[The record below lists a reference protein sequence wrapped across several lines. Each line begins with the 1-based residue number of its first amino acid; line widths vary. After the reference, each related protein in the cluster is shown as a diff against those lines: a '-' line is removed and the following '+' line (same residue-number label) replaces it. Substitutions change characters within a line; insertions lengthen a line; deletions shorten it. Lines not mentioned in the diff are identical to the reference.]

1 MRVYKK
7 DGLIAKGKTI
17 GMHRMS
23 GGRHQVIHRH
33 EFIELVYIAD
43 GKAVESIDGKEYEV
57 ERGDMLFIDL
67 GSTHNFT
74 THEGFTH
81 VEIFFSPALLE
92 GGAVT
97 PQNALS
103 LLSLSLFKEMRGEE
117 GGGKVTF
124 TGEDLREVEFILAA
138 MQREYESERS
148 DASSLMESYLNIL
161 LTKMRRKSEEASG
174 DKDVWEKLKAYIDAH
189 FEEELSLSTLAGK
202 SFYNPSYFSRTFK
215 KKFGAS
221 PTEYIRARRMEHAKL
236 LLVTEDSSVEDILH
250 RVGFSDR
257 SAFYH
262 AFSAATGM
270 TPAEYRAKHI
280 KK

>member
-1 MRVYKK
+1 MFETAR
-7 DGLIAKGKTI
+7 AK
-17 GMHRMS
+17 
-23 GGRHQVIHRH
+23 
-33 EFIELVYIAD
+33 
-43 GKAVESIDGKEYEV
+43 
-57 ERGDMLFIDL
+57 
-67 GSTHNFT
+67 
-74 THEGFTH
+74 
-81 VEIFFSPALLE
+81 
-92 GGAVT
+92 
-97 PQNALS
+97 
-103 LLSLSLFKEMRGEE
+103 RGEE

-174 DKDVWEKLKAYIDAH
+174 DKDVWERLKAYIDAH

-202 SFYNPSYFSRTFK
+202 SFYTPSYFSRTFK

-270 TPAEYRAKHI
+270 TPAEYRVKHI